1 MSVDFR
7 GHPMFPQ
14 GFNSP
19 TRFEADVYDCEVWG
33 EIPKDIEGTFVR
45 MQCDFEY
52 RPPKNEWL
60 TGFNG
65 DGHLSRFRF
74 KDGSV
79 DYKGRYVKT
88 ARLMAEREARKRLFG
103 VYRNKFTDDP
113 SVANI
118 SRSAANTHAYWHGGK
133 LFALKEDSLPYYVD
147 PHTLET
153 LGEWNWNGKYTATSM
168 SAHPKIDPVSG
179 EMIAY
184 GYQAK
189 GDLSTD
195 IAVYTMNP
203 KGEITKE
210 VWLKSP
216 YLGII
221 HDIAVTQKYVVIPVI
236 ARTTS
241 LERLKSGEPMWEWKG
256 DLPTMVGVLPR
267 NGEAKDVRWYK
278 GPSRNTLHFLN
289 ATDRVTE
296 RGSKITMEL
305 PTSSGE
311 RDPSQIR
318 RWTFDLKSKKD
329 SFLEEVVSTTPGIL
343 PRMDDRFLSLDYRY
357 AYVTSRDESRPPD
370 PKLPPG
376 LGGRLNNA
384 MQRLDVRTGEIKQ
397 CFAEAVHSLQE
408 NMFVPRKGAK
418 GEGDGYIMAIASNY
432 QSMTSDLVI
441 ADAQKIEEGII
452 ATVKLPFRLRSG
464 THTNWFPASDL
475 PPVPAKDQY
484 T

>member
-1 MSVDFR
+1 MGVDFR
-7 GHPMFPQ
+7 GHPLFPP

-33 EIPKDIEGTFVR
+33 EIPSDIEGTFYR

-52 RPPKNEWL
+52 RPPKNEWM

-65 DGHLSRFRF
+65 DGHISRFRF
-74 KDGSV
+74 ANGSV

-88 ARLMAEREARKRLFG
+88 ARMLAERTARKRLYG
-103 VYRNKFTDDP
+103 VYRNRFTDDP

-118 SRSAANTHAYWHGGK
+118 DRSAANTHTYWHGGK
-133 LFALKEDSLPYYVD
+133 LFVLKEDSRAWHVD

-153 LGEWNWNGKYTATSM
+153 LGQWDFNGKYTAKTM
-168 SAHPKIDPVSG
+168 SAHPKIDPVTG

-189 GDLSTD
+189 GDLTDD
-195 IAVYTMNP
+195 IAVYTINP
-203 KGEITKE
+203 QGEVVKE

-221 HDIAVTQKYVVIPVI
+221 HDIAITQKHVLIPVI

-241 LERLKSGEPMWEWKG
+241 LERLKSGEPMWEWNG
-256 DLPTMVGVLPR
+256 SLPTMVGVLPR

-278 GPSRNTLHFLN
+278 GPARNTLHFLN
-289 ATDRVTE
+289 ATDR
-296 RGSKITMEL
+296 GSRVTMEL

-329 SFLEEVVSTTPGIL
+329 SFQEEVVSVTPGIL

-357 AYVTSRDESRPPD
+357 AFVSSRDTSVTPD
-370 PKLPPG
+370 TKRAPG
-376 LGGRLNNA
+376 LGPFASNVI
-384 MQRLDVRTGEIKQ
+384 QRLDVRTGEITQ
-397 CFAEAVHSLQE
+397 CRAEPVHGLQE
-408 NMFVPRKGAK
+408 SCFVPRKNAK
-418 GEGDGYIMAIASNY
+418 GEGDGYVMVIASNY
-432 QSMTSDLVI
+432 ESMTSDLLI
-441 ADAQKIEEGII
+441 ADAQRLDQGVL

-464 THTNWFPASDL
+464 THTNWFPQSAL
-475 PPVPAKDQY
+475 PPIRDAL

>member
-33 EIPKDIEGTFVR
+33 ELPKDIEGTFVR

-52 RPPKNEWL
+52 RPPKNEWP

-65 DGHLSRFRF
+65 DGHISRFRF
-74 KDGSV
+74 ANGSV

-88 ARLMAEREARKRLFG
+88 ARIMAEREARKRLFG
-103 VYRNKFTDDP
+103 VYRNKYTDDP
-113 SVANI
+113 SVSNI
-118 SRSAANTHAYWHGGK
+118 SRSAANTHAYYHGGK
-133 LFALKEDSLPYYVD
+133 LLTLKEDSLPWAVD

-153 LGEWNWNGKYTATSM
+153 LGEYNFNGKYTATSM
-168 SAHPKIDPVSG
+168 SAHPKVDPVTG

-189 GDLSTD
+189 GDLSND

-221 HDIAVTQKYVVIPVI
+221 HDIAITQKYVIIPVI

-256 DLPTMVGVLPR
+256 DLPTYVGVLPR

-289 ATDRVTE
+289 ATDR
-296 RGSKITMEL
+296 GSKITLEL

-318 RWTFDLKSKKD
+318 RWIFDLKSKKD
-329 SFLEEVVSTTPGIL
+329 SYLEEVVSVTPGIL

-357 AYVTSRDESRPPD
+357 AYVGSRDTSRPPD
-370 PKLPPG
+370 TKRAPA
-376 LGGRLNNA
+376 LGGFSSNV

-397 CFAEAVHSLQE
+397 CFVEPVLALQE

-418 GEGDGYIMAIASNY
+418 GEGDGYVMAIASNY
-432 QSMTSDLVI
+432 ESMTSDLVI
-441 ADAQKIEEGII
+441 ADAQKIEDGVI

-475 PPVPAKDQY
+475 PPVPQKDKY

>member
-33 EIPKDIEGTFVR
+33 EIPRDIEGTFVR

-52 RPPKNEWL
+52 RPPKNEWM

-65 DGHLSRFRF
+65 DGHISRFRF
-74 KDGSV
+74 ANGSV

-88 ARLMAEREARKRLFG
+88 ARLQAEREARKRLFG
-103 VYRNKFTDDP
+103 VYRNHYTDDP
-113 SVANI
+113 SVEKIN
-118 SRSAANTHAYWHGGK
+118 RSAANTHAYWHGGK
-133 LFALKEDSLPYYVD
+133 LLVLKEDSLPYYVD

-153 LGEWNWNGKYTATSM
+153 RGDWNFNGKYTATTM
-168 SAHPKIDPVSG
+168 SAHPKVDPVSG

-189 GDLSTD
+189 GDLTTD
-195 IAVYTMNP
+195 IAVYTIDP
-203 KGEITKE
+203 KGEVTKE

-221 HDIAVTQKYVVIPVI
+221 HDIAITQKYVIIPVI

-241 LERLKSGEPMWEWKG
+241 EERLKSGEPMWEWKG

-267 NGEAKDVRWYK
+267 NGDAKDVRWYK

-289 ATDRVTE
+289 ATDR
-296 RGSKITMEL
+296 GSKLTMEL

-329 SFLEEVVSTTPGIL
+329 TFLEEVVSTTPGIL

-357 AYVTSRDESRPPD
+357 AYVGSRDTSRPPD
-370 PKLPPG
+370 AKRAPA
-376 LGGRLNNA
+376 LGAFSSNV

-397 CFAEAVHSLQE
+397 CFAEPVHALQE

-418 GEGDGYIMAIASNY
+418 NEGDGYVMAIASNY
-432 QSMTSDLVI
+432 ESMTSDLVI

-475 PPVPAKDQY
+475 PPVPAEDRF